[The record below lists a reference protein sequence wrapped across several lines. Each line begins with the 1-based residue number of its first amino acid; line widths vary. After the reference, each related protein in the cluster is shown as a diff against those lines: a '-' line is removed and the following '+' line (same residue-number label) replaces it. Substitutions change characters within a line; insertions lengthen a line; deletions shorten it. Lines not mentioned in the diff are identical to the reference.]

1 MRKLIVIFILL
12 IFTIIVFNKQLISK
26 YYSYKFSKW
35 VERKVTFDN
44 FEIKY
49 PNSVSV
55 TGIKILNS
63 NSNSN
68 YYENIF
74 EARKIDINFNL
85 KSLLFDELIVINDL
99 GIERPKIF
107 LEIIEKN
114 PKLDKSVENRKITY
128 EDNIGI
134 AKKIYENL
142 PDKIWPEKK
151 RDINFVILK
160 SNISEGRTFIKVSS
174 IEKSFEILMSDM
186 EFFTFGN
193 KKEHQ
198 HYKNILKIIFFDI
211 IASTNDFRLK
221 KLLIEIYK
229 L

>member
-74 EARKIDINFNL
+74 EAQKIDINFNL

>member
-1 MRKLIVIFILL
+1 MKKLIVIFILL
-12 IFTIIVFNKQLISK
+12 ILTIIVFNKQLISK

-35 VERKVTFDN
+35 VERKVTFAN

-74 EARKIDINFNL
+74 EAQKIDINFNL
-85 KSLLFDELIVINDL
+85 RSLLFDELIVINDL
-99 GIERPKIF
+99 RIERPKIF

-114 PKLDKSVENRKITY
+114 PKLDKSIENSKITY

-151 RDINFVILK
+151 KDINFVILK
-160 SNISEGRTFIKVSS
+160 SNISEGRAFIKVSS
-174 IEKSFEILMSDM
+174 IEKSFDILMSDM

>member
-1 MRKLIVIFILL
+1 MKKLIVIFILL

-35 VERKVTFDN
+35 VERKVVFDK
-44 FEIKY
+44 FEINY

-63 NSNSN
+63 NST
-68 YYENIF
+68 YYKNVF
-74 EARKIDINFNL
+74 EAQKIDINFNL

-99 GIERPKIF
+99 RIERPKIF

-114 PKLDKSVENRKITY
+114 PKLDKSIENSEITY

-134 AKKIYENL
+134 AKKITENL

-151 RDINFVILK
+151 KDINFVILK
-160 SNISEGRTFIKVSS
+160 SNISEGRAFIKVSS
-174 IEKSFEILMSDM
+174 IENSFEIFMSDM
-186 EFFTFGN
+186 QFLKFGN
-193 KKEHQ
+193 KKEYQ
-198 HYKNILKIIFFDI
+198 HYKNILKIILFDT
-211 IASTNDFRLK
+211 IASGKDFRLK
-221 KLLIEIYK
+221 KLLKKIYK

>member
-49 PNSVSV
+49 LNSVSV

-74 EARKIDINFNL
+74 EAQKIDINFNL

-99 GIERPKIF
+99 RIESPKIF

-114 PKLDKSVENRKITY
+114 PKLDKSIENSKITY

-160 SNISEGRTFIKVSS
+160 SNISEGRAFIKVSS

>member
-35 VERKVTFDN
+35 VERKVTFAN

-63 NSNSN
+63 NSNTN

-74 EARKIDINFNL
+74 EAQKIDINFNL
-85 KSLLFDELIVINDL
+85 RSLLFDELIVINDL
-99 GIERPKIF
+99 RIERPKIF

-114 PKLDKSVENRKITY
+114 PKLDKSIENSKITY

-160 SNISEGRTFIKVSS
+160 SNISEGRAFIKVSS

-211 IASTNDFRLK
+211 IASTKNFRLK
-221 KLLIEIYK
+221 RLLIEIYK

>member
-1 MRKLIVIFILL
+1 MKKLIVIFILL

-35 VERKVTFDN
+35 VERKAVFDK

-63 NSNSN
+63 NST
-68 YYENIF
+68 YYKNVF
-74 EARKIDINFNL
+74 EAQKIDINFNL
-85 KSLLFDELIVINDL
+85 KSLLFGELIVINDL
-99 GIERPKIF
+99 RIERPKIF

-114 PKLDKSVENRKITY
+114 PKLDKSIENTEITY

-134 AKKIYENL
+134 AKKITENL

-151 RDINFVILK
+151 KDINFVILK
-160 SNISEGRTFIKVSS
+160 SNISEGRAFIKVSS
-174 IEKSFEILMSDM
+174 IENSFEIFMSDM
-186 EFFTFGN
+186 QFLKFGN
-193 KKEHQ
+193 KKEYQ
-198 HYKNILKIIFFDI
+198 HYKNILKIILFDI
-211 IASTNDFRLK
+211 IASGKDFRLK
-221 KLLIEIYK
+221 KLLKKIYK

>member
-1 MRKLIVIFILL
+1 MKKLIVIFILL

-35 VERKVTFDN
+35 VERKVVFDK

-63 NSNSN
+63 NST
-68 YYENIF
+68 YYKNVF
-74 EARKIDINFNL
+74 EAQKIDINVNL

-99 GIERPKIF
+99 RIERPKIF

-114 PKLDKSVENRKITY
+114 PKLDKSIENTEITY

-134 AKKIYENL
+134 AKKITENL

-151 RDINFVILK
+151 KDINFVILK
-160 SNISEGRTFIKVSS
+160 SNISEGRAFIKVSS
-174 IEKSFEILMSDM
+174 IENSFEIFMSDM
-186 EFFTFGN
+186 QFLKFGN
-193 KKEHQ
+193 KKEYQ
-198 HYKNILKIIFFDI
+198 HYKNILKIMLFDI
-211 IASTNDFRLK
+211 IASAKDFRLK
-221 KLLIEIYK
+221 KLLKKIYK

>member
-35 VERKVTFDN
+35 VERKVTFAN

-74 EARKIDINFNL
+74 EAQKIDINFNL
-85 KSLLFDELIVINDL
+85 RSLLFDELIVINDL
-99 GIERPKIF
+99 RIERPKIF

-114 PKLDKSVENRKITY
+114 SKLDKSIENSKITY

-160 SNISEGRTFIKVSS
+160 SNISEGRAFIKVSS
-174 IEKSFEILMSDM
+174 IEKSFDILMSDM

>member
-35 VERKVTFDN
+35 VERKVTFAN

-74 EARKIDINFNL
+74 EAQKIDINFNL
-85 KSLLFDELIVINDL
+85 RSLLFDELIVINDL
-99 GIERPKIF
+99 RIERPKIF

-114 PKLDKSVENRKITY
+114 PKLDKSIENSKITY

-160 SNISEGRTFIKVSS
+160 SNISEGRAFIKVSS
-174 IEKSFEILMSDM
+174 IEKSFDILMSDM

-211 IASTNDFRLK
+211 IASTNDFSLK

>member
-1 MRKLIVIFILL
+1 MRKLTVIFILL

-74 EARKIDINFNL
+74 EAQKIDINFNL

-211 IASTNDFRLK
+211 IASTKDFRLK
-221 KLLIEIYK
+221 RLLIEIYK

>member
-12 IFTIIVFNKQLISK
+12 IFTIIVFNKQLLSK

-35 VERKVTFDN
+35 VERKVTFAN

-74 EARKIDINFNL
+74 EAQKIDINFNL
-85 KSLLFDELIVINDL
+85 RSLLFDELIVINDL
-99 GIERPKIF
+99 RIERPKIF

-114 PKLDKSVENRKITY
+114 PKLDKSIENSKITY

-160 SNISEGRTFIKVSS
+160 SNISEGRAFIKVSS
-174 IEKSFEILMSDM
+174 IERSFEILMSDM

-211 IASTNDFRLK
+211 IASTKNFRLK
-221 KLLIEIYK
+221 RLLIEIYK

>member
-1 MRKLIVIFILL
+1 MRKLTVIFILL

-99 GIERPKIF
+99 RIERPKNF

-114 PKLDKSVENRKITY
+114 PKLDKSKENIKITY
-128 EDNIGI
+128 EDNI
-134 AKKIYENL
+134 
-142 PDKIWPEKK
+142 
-151 RDINFVILK
+151 
-160 SNISEGRTFIKVSS
+160 
-174 IEKSFEILMSDM
+174 
-186 EFFTFGN
+186 
-193 KKEHQ
+193 
-198 HYKNILKIIFFDI
+198 
-211 IASTNDFRLK
+211 
-221 KLLIEIYK
+221 
-229 L
+229 

>member
-35 VERKVTFDN
+35 VERKVTFAN

-74 EARKIDINFNL
+74 EAQKIDINFNL
-85 KSLLFDELIVINDL
+85 RSLLFDELIVINDL
-99 GIERPKIF
+99 RIERPKIF
-107 LEIIEKN
+107 LEMIEKN
-114 PKLDKSVENRKITY
+114 PKLDKSIENSKITY

-160 SNISEGRTFIKVSS
+160 SNISEGRAFIKVSS
-174 IEKSFEILMSDM
+174 IEKSFDILMSDM

-211 IASTNDFRLK
+211 IASTKNFRLK
-221 KLLIEIYK
+221 RLLIEIYK

>member
-1 MRKLIVIFILL
+1 MKKLIVIFILL

-35 VERKVTFDN
+35 VERKVVFDK

-55 TGIKILNS
+55 TRIKILNS
-63 NSNSN
+63 NST
-68 YYENIF
+68 YYKNVF
-74 EARKIDINFNL
+74 EAQKIDINFNL
-85 KSLLFDELIVINDL
+85 KSLLFDELIVIDDL
-99 GIERPKIF
+99 RIERPKIF

-114 PKLDKSVENRKITY
+114 PKLDKSIENSEITY

-151 RDINFVILK
+151 KDINFVILK
-160 SNISEGRTFIKVSS
+160 SNISEGRAFIKVSS
-174 IEKSFEILMSDM
+174 IENSFEIFMSDM
-186 EFFTFGN
+186 QFLKFGN
-193 KKEHQ
+193 KKEYQ
-198 HYKNILKIIFFDI
+198 HYKNILKIMLFDI
-211 IASTNDFRLK
+211 IAIAKDFRLK
-221 KLLIEIYK
+221 KLLKKIYK

>member
-1 MRKLIVIFILL
+1 MRKLTVIFILL

-74 EARKIDINFNL
+74 EAQKIDINFNL

>member
-35 VERKVTFDN
+35 VERKVTFAN

-99 GIERPKIF
+99 RIERPKIF

-114 PKLDKSVENRKITY
+114 PKLDKSIENSKITY

-160 SNISEGRTFIKVSS
+160 SNISEGRAFIKVSS
-174 IEKSFEILMSDM
+174 IEKSFDILMSDM

>member
-1 MRKLIVIFILL
+1 MKKLIVIFILL

-35 VERKVTFDN
+35 VERKVVFDK

-63 NSNSN
+63 NST
-68 YYENIF
+68 YYKNVF
-74 EARKIDINFNL
+74 EAQKIDINFNL

-99 GIERPKIF
+99 RIERPKIF

-114 PKLDKSVENRKITY
+114 PKLDKSIENTEITY

-134 AKKIYENL
+134 AKKITENL

-151 RDINFVILK
+151 KDINFVILK
-160 SNISEGRTFIKVSS
+160 SNISEGRAFIKVSS
-174 IEKSFEILMSDM
+174 IENSFEIFMSDM
-186 EFFTFGN
+186 QFLKFGN
-193 KKEHQ
+193 KKEYQ
-198 HYKNILKIIFFDI
+198 HYKNILKIMLFDI
-211 IASTNDFRLK
+211 IARAKDFRLK
-221 KLLIEIYK
+221 KLLKKIYK

>member
-35 VERKVTFDN
+35 VEREVTFAN

-63 NSNSN
+63 NSNTN

-74 EARKIDINFNL
+74 EAQKIDINFNL

-99 GIERPKIF
+99 RIESPKIF

-114 PKLDKSVENRKITY
+114 PKLDKSIENSKITY

-160 SNISEGRTFIKVSS
+160 SNISEGRAFIKVSS
-174 IEKSFEILMSDM
+174 IEKSFDILMSDM

-211 IASTNDFRLK
+211 IASTKNFRLK
-221 KLLIEIYK
+221 RLLIEIYK

>member
-1 MRKLIVIFILL
+1 MKKLIVIFILL

-35 VERKVTFDN
+35 VERKVVFDK

-63 NSNSN
+63 NST
-68 YYENIF
+68 YYKNVF
-74 EARKIDINFNL
+74 EAQKIDINFNL
-85 KSLLFDELIVINDL
+85 KSLLFGELIVINDL
-99 GIERPKIF
+99 RIERPKIF

-114 PKLDKSVENRKITY
+114 PKLDKSIENTEITY

-151 RDINFVILK
+151 KDINFVILK
-160 SNISEGRTFIKVSS
+160 SNISEGRAFIKVSS
-174 IEKSFEILMSDM
+174 IENSFEIFMSDM
-186 EFFTFGN
+186 QFLKFGN
-193 KKEHQ
+193 KKEYQ
-198 HYKNILKIIFFDI
+198 HYKNILKIILFDL
-211 IASTNDFRLK
+211 IASGNDFRLK
-221 KLLIEIYK
+221 KLLKKIYK

>member
-1 MRKLIVIFILL
+1 MKKLIVIFILL

-35 VERKVTFDN
+35 VERKVVFDR

-49 PNSVSV
+49 PNLVSV

-63 NSNSN
+63 NST
-68 YYENIF
+68 YYKNVF
-74 EARKIDINFNL
+74 EAQKIDINFNL

-99 GIERPKIF
+99 RIERPKIF

-114 PKLDKSVENRKITY
+114 PKLDKSIENTEITY

-134 AKKIYENL
+134 AKKITENL

-151 RDINFVILK
+151 KDINFVILK
-160 SNISEGRTFIKVSS
+160 SNISEGRAFIKVSS
-174 IEKSFEILMSDM
+174 IENSFEIFMSDM
-186 EFFTFGN
+186 QFLKFGN
-193 KKEHQ
+193 KKEYQ
-198 HYKNILKIIFFDI
+198 HYKNILKIMLFDI
-211 IASTNDFRLK
+211 ITSAKDFRLK
-221 KLLIEIYK
+221 KLLKKIYK

>member
-35 VERKVTFDN
+35 VERKVTFAN

-74 EARKIDINFNL
+74 EAQKIDINFNL
-85 KSLLFDELIVINDL
+85 RSLLFDELIVINDL
-99 GIERPKIF
+99 RIERPKIF

-114 PKLDKSVENRKITY
+114 PKLDKSIENSKITY

-160 SNISEGRTFIKVSS
+160 SNISEGRAFIKVSS
-174 IEKSFEILMSDM
+174 IEKSFDILMSDM

>member
-1 MRKLIVIFILL
+1 MKKLIVIFILL

-35 VERKVTFDN
+35 IERKVIFDK
-44 FEIKY
+44 FEIQY

-63 NSNSN
+63 NST
-68 YYENIF
+68 YYKNVF
-74 EARKIDINFNL
+74 EAQKIDINFNL
-85 KSLLFDELIVINDL
+85 KSLLFDELIVIDDL
-99 GIERPKIF
+99 RIERPKIF

-114 PKLDKSVENRKITY
+114 PKLDKSIENSEITY

-151 RDINFVILK
+151 KDINFVILK
-160 SNISEGRTFIKVSS
+160 SNISEGRAFIKVSS
-174 IEKSFEILMSDM
+174 IENSFEIFMSDM
-186 EFFTFGN
+186 QFLKFGN
-193 KKEHQ
+193 KKEYQ

-211 IASTNDFRLK
+211 IASAKDFRLK
-221 KLLIEIYK
+221 RLLKEIYK